1 MHKFTDKSP
10 TQRALFAQKRRRIL
24 LAMLVVFGV
33 LSAPLGAAVTP
44 RLYVFATADMRAQAF
59 EKHLEAQLPGVDVTV
74 FSRIH
79 EFESALADRPEA
91 ALAQRPVLEALGLRP
106 ELQGLSGDRATE
118 RYVLMAAN
126 TPVSAGELQGK
137 TLGVVDVLGR
147 KRMDGFV
154 GAMLGTASPKLKY
167 VTHERDLLP
176 LLQFNAAAA
185 VVLSESWARRLREKS
200 EMNLRTTPVTNEVG
214 LPAVVYSSPQAKS
227 ALDGKIRAAGRAL
240 NESLGVTQWR

>member
-1 MHKFTDKSP
+1 MRNNADKLLKIRAPLARRS
-10 TQRALFAQKRRRIL
+10 ALFGIVAA
-24 LAMLVVFGV
+24 LAAISTG
-33 LSAPLGAAVTP
+33 LGASVTP
-44 RLYVFATADMRAQAF
+44 RLYVFANADMRAQAF
-59 EKHLEAQLPGVDVTV
+59 EKQLEAQLPGVDVTV

-79 EFESALADRPEA
+79 EFETALGDHPEG

-106 ELQGLSGDRATE
+106 ELQGHAGDRATE
-118 RYVLMAAN
+118 RYVLMSAN
-126 TPVSAGELQGK
+126 VPVSPGELQGK
-137 TLGVVDVLGR
+137 TLGVVDILGR

-154 GAMLGTASPKLKY
+154 SGVLGGTSPKLKY

-200 EMNLRTTPVTNEVG
+200 EMNLRTTPLNNEVG
-214 LPAVVYSSPQAKS
+214 LPAVVFSSAQGKS
-227 ALDGKIRAAGRAL
+227 ALDGKIRSAGRAF

>member
-1 MHKFTDKSP
+1 
-10 TQRALFAQKRRRIL
+10 
-24 LAMLVVFGV
+24 
-33 LSAPLGAAVTP
+33 
-44 RLYVFATADMRAQAF
+44 LYVFATADMRAQAF

-79 EFESALADRPEA
+79 EFETALADHPEA
-91 ALAQRPVLEALGLRP
+91 AIAQRPVLEALGLRP
-106 ELQGLSGDRATE
+106 ELQGLAGDRATE

-126 TPVSAGELQGK
+126 TPVQASELSGK

-154 GAMLGTASPKLKY
+154 SGILGTPAPKLKY

-185 VVLSESWARRLREKS
+185 VVLSESWARRVREKS
-200 EMNLRTTPVTNEVG
+200 EMNLRTSPLTNEVG
-214 LPAVVYSSPQAKS
+214 LPAVVYGSPQGKS
-227 ALDGKIRAAGRAL
+227 ALDGKIRSAGRAF